1 MARDQVVSP
10 RLKGPLAGA
19 LASHPMLQLKNWD
32 PWRPVKELA
41 AHLRT
46 FLEVS
51 FHVQGPAQHLTEA
64 LSLAAVPCSMQPHRD
79 TSILNSHRKS
89 SVSS

>member
-1 MARDQVVSP
+1 MSAGAQAGKQSIDECLCDQVVSP

-46 FLEVS
+46 FLEVRVK
-51 FHVQGPAQHLTEA
+51 F
-64 LSLAAVPCSMQPHRD
+64 SM
-79 TSILNSHRKS
+79 
-89 SVSS
+89 

>member
-1 MARDQVVSP
+1 VVSP

-51 FHVQGPAQHLTEA
+51 PHVQGPAQHVTETSLLALPRPMQSNHIVTLTI
-64 LSLAAVPCSMQPHRD
+64 LS
-79 TSILNSHRKS
+79 
-89 SVSS
+89 